1 MIRCVRLF
9 SGPDGNS
16 HFEDGFIDM
25 PLSQR
30 GDILSGVTDVKTV
43 SFRET
48 GIGGEFE
55 WHNDP
60 TPQYVITLSG
70 VLEFEMK
77 GGEKFTI
84 NPGDILLATDTTG
97 TGHRWRIL
105 DGNSWR
111 RMYVVL
117 KDGQASIGFKSGK

>member
-16 HFEDGFIDM
+16 HFEDGYIDM

-30 GDILSGVTDVKTV
+30 GDILSGATDVKTA

-48 GIGGEFE
+48 AIGGEFE

-84 NPGDILLATDTTG
+84 KPGDILLATDTTG

-105 DGNSWR
+105 DGNPWR

-117 KDGQASIGFKSGK
+117 KDGQTSIGFKSGK